1 MRFWMKL
8 GRLLPRNR
16 EGRWP
21 LPVQLLVFLLIEV
34 LFVCGMNEITLM
46 VYSVSVGGTAAALVL
61 AAGVVLCLARM
72 ALHWAFPFGEGAQL
86 RWTALPW
93 TLGYGVL
100 SALGLL
106 LPPVLAGKLPLPTE
120 SLMVY
125 TVLHWLLYAALAC
138 VFCWQLM
145 CLRTGEKT
153 RAILLTAA
161 EVLLA
166 GLLILCSAC
175 SCQVENAMMDEVF
188 AASQEQPAVVTTFG
202 DVTEITGEDLSALLA
217 ASGLEGKVT
226 IVSPDA
232 WTEVPADPFAAYEAA
247 LEPVNRLSDVLMW
260 VMRIPLFFA
269 MKGWLFAR
277 KQEDSAGALNA
288 GA

>member
-1 MRFWMKL
+1 MNIWMRL
-8 GRLLPRNR
+8 GSLLPRNR

-46 VYSVSVGGTAAALVL
+46 VYTVSVGGTAAALSL
-61 AAGVVLCLARM
+61 AAGVVLCLGRM

-100 SALGLL
+100 SALGIL
-106 LPPVLAGKLPLPTE
+106 LPPVLAGKLPLPTD
-120 SLMVY
+120 SLVVY
-125 TVLHWLLYAALAC
+125 TILHWLLYAALAC

-145 CLRTGEKT
+145 CLRTGEKART
-153 RAILLTAA
+153 ILLTAA

-166 GLLILCSAC
+166 GLMILCNAC

-226 IVSPDA
+226 FVNPDA

-247 LEPVNRLSDVLMW
+247 LEPVNLLSDVLMW

-277 KQEDSAGALNA
+277 KQEDSAGAWNA

>member
-1 MRFWMKL
+1 MNIWMRL

-34 LFVCGMNEITLM
+34 LFVCGLNEITLM
-46 VYSVSVGGTAAALVL
+46 VYSVSVGGTAAALTL

-125 TVLHWLLYAALAC
+125 TILHWLLYTALAC

-188 AASQEQPAVVTTFG
+188 MASKYQPAVVTTFG

-247 LEPVNRLSDVLMW
+247 RQPADRLSDVLMW
-260 VMRIPLFFA
+260 VMRIPLFLC
-269 MKGWLFAR
+269 MKGWLFAQR
-277 KQEDSAGALNA
+277 QKESGAVAEN
-288 GA
+288 